1 MIKRPFPSLF
11 VDHSDEIELH
21 SFPLRGEPRFH
32 FLDELFEPE
41 DSELF
46 FPESCPFINSFLFPE
61 NYLLYDHLLCRYL
74 HSLISFHIYN
84 SDVS

>member
-1 MIKRPFPSLF
+1 MGSQLPDQGLNPCLLQWNLRFLPAKSPSHF
-11 VDHSDEIELH
+11 
-21 SFPLRGEPRFH
+21 

-46 FPESCPFINSFLFPE
+46 FPENCPFINYFLFPE